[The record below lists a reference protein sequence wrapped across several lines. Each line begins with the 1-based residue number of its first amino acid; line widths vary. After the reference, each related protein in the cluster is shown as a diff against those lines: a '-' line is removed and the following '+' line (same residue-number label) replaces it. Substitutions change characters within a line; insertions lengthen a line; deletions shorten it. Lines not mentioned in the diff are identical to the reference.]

1 VRASPRTLRRARER
15 ALQALFQIEMTGDDW
30 REALEHFWQDRP
42 SARAVR
48 SYATELI
55 AGTIDNMER
64 IDAAISKVADKWAL
78 ERIGRVE
85 RNILRFATHEIL
97 FMADVPPKV
106 AINEAVEVAKKFG
119 SEDSGRFVNGILD
132 AIRNTVE
139 QDESVQAE
147 VEENPVGANDSV
159 DDAIEEYREKG
170 LFTEEAQSAIYE
182 AFRSSYDEAREA
194 ECIRQKAARARAEGK
209 SVVALIGG
217 LGFAGT
223 GLFILAASSRR
234 VRVSDELRAVVRE
247 LATYATE
254 EGFADDLSGSIA
266 ELQAVCDQD
275 EVPEPMFE
283 GVLARFRGAVA
294 GLVTDRVEKMLA
306 QQAEA
311 PGSDLGTV
319 ANTLASFHNRLIGAL
334 ESAEKNYKW
343 LAMPIQRIS
352 RTSGPKIPLTNRGI
366 FPFDGEN
373 AGLDERLWVAV
384 ENGMIHA
391 TPSRAAIEHA
401 DQIVVSMRLFVK
413 RLDDGGVEVEF
424 GPLEQE
430 LQAAGPHL
438 AKGIENA
445 RAEGRDKPTVNI
457 LTTQAAGITRIIGS
471 WLERSM
477 KEATGREYRAGEDFY
492 FNFTPSRVAPGDTW
506 VRTIRNFPQLIG
518 PINRESARKA
528 FEFYSYISVEG
539 CHIFPNPESAE
550 QNKTFE
556 NAHDDGNIAMVNA
569 CGQLSGLAG
578 TSTFDIVK
586 QINMRPNRQ
595 AREPGNGVGGY
606 CYPKDPYFLS
616 YSPTRI
622 YTEPKDRI
630 GRMLQVSVN
639 ASLGLFFQTRAVNNF
654 MPYLGAALVL
664 QGLDRAGVPIGDATV
679 TIAGVGYKEGT
690 DDTRMSP
697 SFDNVAALIGWDGNL
712 KRMPDW
718 CRAAAKAAGLG
729 NDVPREIRLY
739 DPFARR
745 WEELRQMAEAVASG
759 DEENAAW
766 KAIYERGIETDGLK
780 ALRGANAVLLAVKHE
795 PIRAMIGDLRA
806 VASAMG
812 DGKVIVDGRN
822 MLDDDAIKMW
832 LALGGIYLAI
842 AKGEGYVDVLA
853 EEMQRE
859 RQIAQ
864 QLLDAVRKT
873 DRKQVAKLLAGAR
886 TTVSLADRIQA
897 IHDGDIDRATRLKM
911 LSNLTAD
918 NLDFEKWLYLG
929 GKYLAAN
936 MTREEMKDL
945 QSEFTSWG

>member
-1 VRASPRTLRRARER
+1 
-15 ALQALFQIEMTGDDW
+15 M
-30 REALEHFWQDRP
+30 EHFWRDRP

-48 SYATELI
+48 SYATDLI

-64 IDAAISKVADKWAL
+64 IDAAISKAADKWAL

-85 RNILRFATHEIL
+85 RNILRFATHELL
-97 FMADVPPKV
+97 FMPDVPGKV

-132 AIRNTVE
+132 AIRDMVE
-139 QDESVQAE
+139 RNGVARVEAESNA
-147 VEENPVGANDSV
+147 VGTNDAV
-159 DDAIEEYREKG
+159 DKVIEEYREKG
-170 LFTEEAQSAIYE
+170 LFTEEAQSALYE
-182 AFRSSYDEAREA
+182 AYRSSYDEAREV
-194 ECIRQKAARARAEGK
+194 ESIREKAARARAEGK
-209 SVVALIGG
+209 SVVALVGG

-234 VRVSDELRAVVRE
+234 VRVSGELRNVVRE
-247 LATYATE
+247 ISSYVTN
-254 EGFADDLSGSIA
+254 EGLADDLGAGIA
-266 ELQAVCDQD
+266 ELQAICDQD
-275 EVPEPMFE
+275 EAPEPMVQ
-283 GVLARFRGAVA
+283 GVLARFRAAVA
-294 GLVTDRVEKMLA
+294 GLVSGQVERMLSERA
-306 QQAEA
+306 GTPA
-311 PGSDLGTV
+311 PDLGTV
-319 ANTLASFHNRLIGAL
+319 ANTLASFHNRLVGAL
-334 ESAEKNYKW
+334 ENADKDYKW

-373 AGLDERLWVAV
+373 AGLDERFRVAV
-384 ENGMIHA
+384 DKGMVHA

-424 GPLEQE
+424 GPLEDE
-430 LQAAGPHL
+430 LRAAGPHL
-438 AKGIENA
+438 ARGIENA

-471 WLERSM
+471 WLEASM
-477 KEATGREYRAGEDFY
+477 KEATGRDYRAGEDFH

-506 VRTIRNFPQLIG
+506 LRTIRNFPQLIG

-616 YSPTRI
+616 YSPTKI

-664 QGLDRAGVPIGDATV
+664 HGLDKAGVPISEATV

-697 SFDNVAALIGWDGNL
+697 SFDNIAGLIGWDGNL
-712 KRMPDW
+712 KRMPEW
-718 CRAAAKAAGLG
+718 CRAAAEAAGLG
-729 NDVPREIRLY
+729 KDVPREIRLY

-745 WEELRQMAEAVASG
+745 WEELRRMADAVSSG
-759 DEENAAW
+759 DEKNAAW
-766 KAIYERGIETDGLK
+766 KELYEDGIEPDGLK
-780 ALRGANAVLLAVKHE
+780 ALRGANAVLFAVKHE
-795 PIRAMIGDLRA
+795 PIRALLADLPA
-806 VASAMG
+806 LASAMG

-822 MLDDDAIKMW
+822 MLGDDAIKMW
-832 LALGGIYLAI
+832 LAFGGIYLAI
-842 AKGEGYVDVLA
+842 AKGEGYVNVLA
-853 EEMQRE
+853 DEMQRE
-859 RQIAQ
+859 RAIAKKI
-864 QLLDAVRKT
+864 LDAVRNN
-873 DRKQVAKLLAGAR
+873 DREQIDKLLAEVRA
-886 TTVSLADRIQA
+886 TVRLPDQMQA
-897 IHDGDIDRATRLKM
+897 IHADDIDRAHRLRT

-918 NLDFEKWLYLG
+918 NLDFEVWLSLG
-929 GKYLAAN
+929 GQYLVAT
-936 MTREEMKDL
+936 MTDEERNEL
-945 QSEFTSWG
+945 QSAFIS